1 MKTKSH
7 SQRKNRG
14 DDTSMFLK
22 ASIQKPSDELSNPK
36 EVICKPQSLSSDI
49 SKEQELRLCCQCEAR
64 GCMYGYEQSRKD
76 AIEEVNKII
85 DFEIKDEEE
94 AEQRRNTRYWTYQQE
109 LRYLKDK
116 IKKEL
121 Q

>member
-7 SQRKNRG
+7 SQQ
-14 DDTSMFLK
+14 T
-22 ASIQKPSDELSNPK
+22 KPFEKLGVSKDEQIIVNDKVRYSK
-36 EVICKPQSLSSDI
+36 DKTADI

-76 AIEEVNKII
+76 AIEEII
-85 DFEIKDEEE
+85 KLIDSEIENEKSYKKTNI
-94 AEQRRNTRYWTYQQE
+94 RGWTYEQE
-109 LRYLKDK
+109 LEYLKER

-121 Q
+121 K

>member
-7 SQRKNRG
+7 SQQ
-14 DDTSMFLK
+14 T
-22 ASIQKPSDELSNPK
+22 KPFEKLGVSKDEQIIVNDKVRYSK
-36 EVICKPQSLSSDI
+36 DKTADI

-85 DFEIKDEEE
+85 DSEIKDEGE